1 MAWPRRSM
9 MSRVWTL
16 AAALGVLG
24 MIAGGVKAQAP
35 ASLTDVLA
43 RVGDRVRHFYGR
55 AQSIVC
61 IERVTVQPLRRDM
74 APEGF
79 ARVLDFELRIDWD
92 ASADG
97 DQAPEARIIRELRKV
112 NGRAPRPK
120 DEDACLDPKS
130 GALEPL
136 AILLPHH
143 REEYTFAWTGF
154 GRLKSRRAMMLDYK
168 SRVAGPI
175 EGKWKGDCVSI
186 DAPGRTKGRIW
197 VDEMTHDVLRLDEQL
212 TGQFEYRVPREHWGF
227 NGPMTWVVERADS
240 SIRYRPVAFHD
251 PEEIVLLPES
261 IELLTIFRNAQSY
274 RISQTFSEY
283 KRFMTAGR
291 IVK

>member
-9 MSRVWTL
+9 MSRVWTF
-16 AAALGVLG
+16 AAVLGVLG

-112 NGRAPRPK
+112 NGRAPR
-120 DEDACLDPKS
+120 
-130 GALEPL
+130 
-136 AILLPHH
+136 
-143 REEYTFAWTGF
+143 
-154 GRLKSRRAMMLDYK
+154 
-168 SRVAGPI
+168 
-175 EGKWKGDCVSI
+175 
-186 DAPGRTKGRIW
+186 
-197 VDEMTHDVLRLDEQL
+197 
-212 TGQFEYRVPREHWGF
+212 
-227 NGPMTWVVERADS
+227 
-240 SIRYRPVAFHD
+240 
-251 PEEIVLLPES
+251 
-261 IELLTIFRNAQSY
+261 
-274 RISQTFSEY
+274 
-283 KRFMTAGR
+283 
-291 IVK
+291 